1 MADKIFTNWKNEL
14 PECRRCELHKTR
26 QNVVSGEGNRTA
38 RIFFVAQAPGR
49 DEDAKGKMFTGPSGE
64 VLDELLSRIPL
75 DRKDVYMSNL
85 LKCFL
90 PKCRKPRNREME
102 TCFYYL
108 SAELQEVKPH
118 IIIPLG
124 FHVTRFLFSKFGLE
138 VPNSIEIRKVFGHL
152 FLARNYAILPLRHPS
167 AVVHNRKRMDELS
180 KNYRKISQ
188 LLSECPFMKECPIPK
203 YQKKGKIIPGHIAL
217 YCRGLYKSCVRYE
230 GYLSRKHL
238 PDNLMPGGNYDQI
251 I

>member
-1 MADKIFTNWKNEL
+1 MHEKIRPDWKDEL
-14 PECRRCELHKTR
+14 PDCHRCELHKTR
-26 QNVVSGEGNRTA
+26 KKVVPGEGYEA
-38 RIFFVAQAPGR
+38 AKIFFVAQAPGR
-49 DEDAKGKMFTGPSGE
+49 DEDKKGKMFTGPSGE
-64 VLDELLSRIPL
+64 VLDKLLAQIPL
-75 DRKDVYMSNL
+75 HRKDIYMSNL
-85 LKCFL
+85 LKCYL
-90 PKCRKPRNREME
+90 PKCRKPRKKEME
-102 TCFYYL
+102 TCYYYL

-124 FHVTRFLFSKFGLE
+124 FHVTRFLFSKFDLE
-138 VPNSIEIRKVFGHL
+138 VPNSIQIRKVFGHL
-152 FLARNYAILPLRHPS
+152 FLAKNYAILPLRHPS

-180 KNYRKISQ
+180 KNYQKISQ
-188 LLSECPFMKECPIPK
+188 LLTKCPFIEECPIPE

-217 YCRGLYKSCVRYE
+217 YCKGLYKNCTRYE